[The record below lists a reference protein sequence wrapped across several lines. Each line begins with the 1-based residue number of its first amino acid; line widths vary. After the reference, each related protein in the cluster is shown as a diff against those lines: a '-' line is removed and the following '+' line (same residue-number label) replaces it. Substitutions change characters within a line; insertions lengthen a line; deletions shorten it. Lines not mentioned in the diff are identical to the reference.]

1 MKAVPDNR
9 RLSRGR
15 NQHLEPR
22 MVALLSCCSILIWS
36 PSSCAA
42 EPVRTP
48 EKAYRVLRTLP
59 HDPAAFTQGLI
70 FYNGR
75 FLESTGLYGES
86 TLREV
91 EVETGKVLR
100 RRSLPSRYFGEGIA
114 LWSNRIFQLTWREQ
128 VLFVY
133 DAETFETI
141 GSHPWRGEG
150 WGLTLWSNRLVASD
164 GTDRLRFYDPQ
175 TLQPLGEI
183 VVHEKN
189 RTIRFLNELETVG
202 DEIFANVWRSDRIA
216 RINPITGEVVGWLD
230 VSDLVPPSV
239 RGSFEAVLNGIAY
252 DPDTGRLYIT
262 GKRWPVVYE
271 MILRDKE

>member
-1 MKAVPDNR
+1 MKALPDKR
-9 RLSRGR
+9 CPPKGR
-15 NQHLEPR
+15 NQHRER
-22 MVALLSCCSILIWS
+22 RIFALLSCCLILIWGA
-36 PSSCAA
+36 SSCAA

-70 FYNGR
+70 FHNGR

-91 EVETGKVLR
+91 DVDTGEVLR

-114 LWSNRIFQLTWREQ
+114 LWSNRIFQLTWREN
-128 VLFVY
+128 VLFLY
-133 DAETFETI
+133 DAATFETI
-141 GSHPWRGEG
+141 GSYPWRGEG

-183 VVHEKN
+183 FVREKN
-189 RTIRFLNELETVG
+189 QTIRFLNELETVG

-216 RINPITGEVVGWLD
+216 RINPTTGKVLGWLD
-230 VSDLVPPSV
+230 MSDLVPPSL
-239 RGSFEAVLNGIAY
+239 RGSLEAVLNGIAY

-271 MILRDKE
+271 VILQGEE